1 MHRTT
6 SLTAVTVGIAC
17 LLLPALTGAASAAPG
32 SSPVA
37 TQAAQAT
44 YSSTLKPGQQLT
56 EGQSLQS
63 PNGRYRL
70 TLKNGALSVEKTPN
84 RLNPSLY
91 GEAPVFG
98 EGGTRLAMQ
107 QDGNLVFYAGN
118 RPLES
123 TLTNGRTAAGLVMQD
138 DGNVVL
144 YGAEGKVL
152 HNFATFAVNVLRAGG
167 TLLPGESLPLEDGD
181 TVLGMQTDGNLVLRT
196 KGKVV
201 YATGTQGNPGAA
213 AVQQQDGNFVVYAA
227 NGAPLFDT
235 GSSNDLGDLTVAV
248 VGPSDLR
255 VVQSAGEAVQSLFG
269 TSWTSATV
277 LTGQVLEPGDRRV
290 APNAVQLI
298 LQTDGNL
305 VEYVGGRAVFVRNNV
320 FNAEMRTDGDFV
332 AKRYT
337 GSGLST
343 VFTAR
348 SAGNPGSRF
357 VVQADGNL
365 VVYTPQGKAVYSRR

>member
-1 MHRTT
+1 MHRTKT
-6 SLTAVTVGIAC
+6 LTAATASIAC
-17 LLLPALTGAASAAPG
+17 LLVPALTGTASAAPVV
-32 SSPVA
+32 SSVA
-37 TQAAQAT
+37 QAAPTALG
-44 YSSTLKPGQQLT
+44 STLNAGQQLT

-70 TLKNGALSVEKTPN
+70 TLKKGALAVEKTPN

-107 QDGNLVFYAGN
+107 QDGNLVFYQGN

-123 TLTNGRTAAGLVMQD
+123 TRTNGKTAVGLVMQD

-152 HNFATFAVNVLRAGG
+152 HNFATFAVDVLRAGG
-167 TLLPGESLPLEDGD
+167 TLLPGESLPLEGGD
-181 TVLGMQTDGNLVLRT
+181 TVLVMQTDGNLVLRT

-201 YATGTQGNPGAA
+201 FSTGTQGNPGAA
-213 AVQQQDGNFVVYAA
+213 AVQQGDGNFVVYAP
-227 NGAPLFDT
+227 NGTPLFDA
-235 GSSNDLGDLTVAV
+235 GSSNPLGDLTVAL
-248 VGPSDLR
+248 VGPSDFR
-255 VVQSAGEAVQSLFG
+255 VVQSAGEAVESLFG
-269 TSWTSATV
+269 TSWKSSVV
-277 LTGQVLEPGDRRV
+277 LSGQVLEPGDRRV
-290 APNAVQLI
+290 APNGVQLI

-305 VEYVGGRAVFVRNNV
+305 VEYAGGRAVFVRNNV
-320 FNAEMRTDGDFV
+320 FNAEMLTDGSFV
-332 AKRYT
+332 AKRFT
-337 GSGLST
+337 GRGLAT
-343 VFTAR
+343 VFTTR